1 VKAFPNIELTVSEM
15 GQIRKIY
22 ENNTG
27 MDLRDYF
34 AARAMQ
40 AMLSNPSTK
49 KVERKDLSGFAQVS
63 YEMADA
69 LMLARG
75 TQCP

>member
-1 VKAFPNIELTVSEM
+1 MKAFPNIELTVSEM
-15 GQIRKIY
+15 GQIRKVY

-34 AARAMQ
+34 AIKYVNGII
-40 AMLSNPSTK
+40 SNPNFDAT
-49 KVERKDLSGFAQVS
+49 LSFDEVAKNG

-69 LMLARG
+69 MMKVRELK
-75 TQCP
+75 